1 MCGELMDPL
10 GSEDASLVVLNWS
23 KALTAGA
30 PMP

>member
-1 MCGELMDPL
+1 MCGELQGPL
-10 GSEDASLVVLNWS
+10 GSKDASLVVLNWS